1 MQNKISLMY
10 SKTIRMTVLC
20 ESKSGQARQF
30 FGKYRDMNGKF
41 YRKIKMVYRLDIPP
55 VAYETGYLFW

>member
-10 SKTIRMTVLC
+10 SKTIRMTALC
-20 ESKSGQARQF
+20 ESKSGQASQF
-30 FGKYRDMNGKF
+30 FGKYRDINGKL
-41 YRKIKMVYRLDIPP
+41 YRKIKMVYRLDIRP